1 MKNYQRTIL
10 SILSVL
16 FLFLSFREL
25 GFFAWFSLIPFL
37 FVIYN
42 SNLRQAL
49 LFSFICGIGFFIG
62 VTYWMNALPVK
73 FIWILLAPLL
83 SIIFLIYGTAIYFI
97 FRKIYQPYLR
107 MFLIPAVWILM
118 EFFRSQTLLAFT
130 IGILGY
136 SQHNFL
142 PLMQITRFTGIYG
155 VSFIIILFNTAVFET
170 IVFSIKNKKVILKY
184 LIISI
189 SILVV
194 FAIYG
199 IVSVNNNLNQV
210 IKEKGYSEIK
220 LAVVQPNILLGDK
233 YSGKGVEIIPEP

>member
-10 SILSVL
+10 TIISVL

-42 SNLRQAL
+42 SNLRQTL
-49 LFSFICGIGFFIG
+49 LFSFICGIGFSIS
-62 VTYWMNALPVK
+62 VTYWMNTLPVK
-73 FIWILLAPLL
+73 FVWLLLTPLL
-83 SIIFLIYGTAIYFI
+83 SIIFLIYGTSIYFI
-97 FRKIYQPYLR
+97 FKKIHQPGLR
-107 MFLIPAVWILM
+107 IFLIPAVWILI
-118 EFFRSQTLLAFT
+118 EFIRSQTLLAFT
-130 IGILGY
+130 IGIFGY

-155 VSFIIILFNTAVFET
+155 VSFIIVLFNTAVFET
-170 IVFSIKNKKVILKY
+170 IVFSIKNKKAILKY

-194 FAIYG
+194 FVTYG
-199 IVSVNNNLNQV
+199 IVSINNNLNRV
-210 IKEKGYSEIK
+210 ISKKDYVEIK
-220 LAVVQPNILLGDK
+220 LAAVQ
-233 YSGKGVEIIPEP
+233 